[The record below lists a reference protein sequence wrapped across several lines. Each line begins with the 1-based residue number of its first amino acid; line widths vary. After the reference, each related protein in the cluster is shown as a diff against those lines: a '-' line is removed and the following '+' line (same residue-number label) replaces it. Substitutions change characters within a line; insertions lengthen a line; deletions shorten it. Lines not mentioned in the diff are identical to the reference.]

1 MQEEEASIYG
11 SKSVIFVLAVQRI
24 QSFVWSESELCARQ
38 TFRATRAQ
46 TELNEEFGFEH
57 A

>member
-24 QSFVWSESELCARQ
+24 QSFVWSESELHARQ
-38 TFRATRAQ
+38 TLRATRAQ